1 MRINLITKKVLL
13 FLKGRVMI
21 KRLIHI
27 LILVLATH
35 SLSAQRYTP
44 LYSQYWI
51 NGLAINP
58 AYAGSRE
65 CFSNSVMYRKQ
76 WIGFDGA
83 PETQTISSHASLLN
97 EKHSVGLL
105 LFHEKIGISHNYDI
119 YGNYAFRFQL
129 AGGKFAL
136 GLKAGTSIVQSNYS
150 DVVTGDEVYDPE
162 FSSGENEI
170 VYQPNVG
177 FGVYYYTDAMYFGVS
192 IPSFL
197 SYKQENGK
205 NVMYNNVYNYDFL
218 LSAGILLG
226 KSDIFKFRPTTLIR
240 YRLDNTFQFDI
251 GGNLIFYNAFWVG
264 AAYRYNDEIAFMF
277 EYQINDQIRLG
288 GSYDM
293 VTGDL
298 AGMNSGS
305 FEIILRY
312 EFKYK
317 IRAVSPRFF

>member
-1 MRINLITKKVLL
+1 M
-13 FLKGRVMI
+13 
-21 KRLIHI
+21 
-27 LILVLATH
+27 
-35 SLSAQRYTP
+35 SAQRYTP

-65 CFSNSVMYRKQ
+65 CFSNSVMYRNQ

-97 EKHSVGLL
+97 EQHSVGLL

-119 YGNYAFRFQL
+119 YGNYAFRFRL

-136 GLKAGTSIVQSNYS
+136 GLKAGTSIIQSNYS
-150 DVVTGDEVYDPE
+150 DIETGDENDPE
-162 FSSGENEI
+162 FLSSENE
-170 VYQPNVG
+170 VFYQPNAG
-177 FGVYYYTDAMYFGVS
+177 FGIYYYTNKFYFGAS

-197 SYKQENGK
+197 SYKSENGK
-205 NVMYNNVYNYDFL
+205 YSAYNDVKNYDFL
-218 LSAGILLG
+218 ISSGVLIG
-226 KSDIFKFRPTTLIR
+226 KSDVFKIRPTFLLR
-240 YRLDNTFQFDI
+240 YRLSGEYQFDV
-251 GGNLIFYNAFWVG
+251 GSNFIFYNVFWVG
-264 AAYRYNDEIAFMF
+264 AAYRYNDELAFMF
-277 EYQINDQIRLG
+277 EYQISDQIRLG
-288 GSYDM
+288 ASYDM

-298 AGMNSGS
+298 AGMNNGS

>member
-1 MRINLITKKVLL
+1 MIKKVFQII
-13 FLKGRVMI
+13 FL
-21 KRLIHI
+21 I
-27 LILVLATH
+27 LISV
-35 SLSAQRYTP
+35 SVFGQRYTP

-65 CFSNSVMYRKQ
+65 CFSNSVMYRNQ
-76 WIGFDGA
+76 WVGFEGA
-83 PETQTISSHASLLN
+83 PETQTLSSHTSLLN

-105 LFHEKIGISHNYDI
+105 LFHEKIGVSHNYEI
-119 YGNYAFRFQL
+119 FGNYAFRFKL

-136 GLKAGTSIVQSNYS
+136 GLRAGTSIVQSNYS
-150 DVVTGDEVYDPE
+150 DVLTGDVNNDPE
-162 FSSGENEI
+162 FSTAENEI
-170 VYQPNVG
+170 AYQPNVG
-177 FGVYYYTDAMYFGVS
+177 FGLYYYSDIIYLGAS

-205 NVMYNNVYNYDFL
+205 NVVYNNVNNYDFL

-226 KSDIFKFRPTTLIR
+226 KSDVFKIRPTTLIR
-240 YRLDNTFQFDI
+240 YRLNNTFQVDI
-251 GGNLIFYNAFWVG
+251 GGNLIFYNAFWIG
-264 AAYRYNDEIAFMF
+264 AAYRFDDEIAFMF

-305 FEIILRY
+305 FELILRY